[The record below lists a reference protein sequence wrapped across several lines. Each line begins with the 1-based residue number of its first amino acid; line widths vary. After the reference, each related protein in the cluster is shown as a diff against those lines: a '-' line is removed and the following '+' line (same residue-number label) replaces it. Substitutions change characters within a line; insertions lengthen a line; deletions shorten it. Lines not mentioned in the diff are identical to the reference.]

1 MLTIFSNK
9 PGLKLDNNSCKLAG
23 AAGFEGTADLVPVGD
38 DDDVTALGLAED
50 SICEGDRSID
60 GDLVTGSAGAC
71 AECIDEVELGFD
83 DHPWDTKSVTVE
95 LPEARSI

>member
-23 AAGFEGTADLVPVGD
+23 AAGLEVTADLVPVEDGE
-38 DDDVTALGLAED
+38 DVTVLGVAED

-60 GDLVTGSAGAC
+60 GDLVTVAAGAG
-71 AECIDEVELGFD
+71 AECTDEVELGFD
-83 DHPWDTKSVTVE
+83 DQPFDTKSVTVE